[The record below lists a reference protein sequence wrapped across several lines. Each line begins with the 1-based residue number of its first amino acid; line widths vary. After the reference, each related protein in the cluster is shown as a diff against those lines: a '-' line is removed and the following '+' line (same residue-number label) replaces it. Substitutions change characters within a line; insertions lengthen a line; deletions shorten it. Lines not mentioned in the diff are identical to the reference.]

1 MIIGGTKR
9 ETIEKWSLL
18 YGMLK
23 PIVDFIFRT
32 YFKTYSYKEETFNKD
47 DILIYAPNHQNA
59 LMDALAILATYKGEP
74 VFLARADIFEKKTIS
89 KILTFLKI
97 LPIYRIRDGKTNLQ
111 NNDAIFQKTID
122 VLKERKRLTIL
133 PEGNHAGRRKLRTVK
148 KGISRIAFQ
157 AEEATDFSMGIKIV
171 PVGLDYQHY
180 YHVQSRLTVYYGKAI
195 PLEQFVEEYKAN
207 PPRGMNLLREEVGR
221 QLKKYMVHI
230 ESEAYYVTID
240 TLAKVCGP
248 LLAKKRNGKNFSK
261 LHLLKAEQSIATKY
275 DQLAGSEEKIKP
287 LASKVEKYKHLIKKF
302 KFRYWVIRRAPFC
315 IFNQLGHAL
324 LQLVSLPFFIYGAIN
339 NIIPYSIPIFI
350 TRKVKDAQF
359 ISSFRMVVAML
370 LFFIFYITQTVLFAS
385 LTDFDWWVKVLYP
398 LSLYPTGLIALHHYT
413 GWKKLT
419 SKLRYSW
426 LKITNNKDFKTL
438 IELHNEIVLN
448 CQKTVK

>member
-1 MIIGGTKR
+1 MKNNMIIGGTKR

-207 PPRGMNLLREEVGR
+207 P
-221 QLKKYMVHI
+221 
-230 ESEAYYVTID
+230 
-240 TLAKVCGP
+240 
-248 LLAKKRNGKNFSK
+248 
-261 LHLLKAEQSIATKY
+261 
-275 DQLAGSEEKIKP
+275 
-287 LASKVEKYKHLIKKF
+287 
-302 KFRYWVIRRAPFC
+302 
-315 IFNQLGHAL
+315 
-324 LQLVSLPFFIYGAIN
+324 
-339 NIIPYSIPIFI
+339 
-350 TRKVKDAQF
+350 
-359 ISSFRMVVAML
+359 
-370 LFFIFYITQTVLFAS
+370 
-385 LTDFDWWVKVLYP
+385 
-398 LSLYPTGLIALHHYT
+398 
-413 GWKKLT
+413 
-419 SKLRYSW
+419 
-426 LKITNNKDFKTL
+426 
-438 IELHNEIVLN
+438 
-448 CQKTVK
+448 

>member
-23 PIVDFIFRT
+23 PIVDFTFRT
-32 YFKTYSYKEETFNKD
+32 YFKTYSYREETFNKD

-74 VFLARADIFEKKTIS
+74 VFLARADIFEKKTIN

-97 LPIYRIRDGKTNLQ
+97 LPIYRIRDGKTSLQ

-157 AEEATDFSMGIKIV
+157 AEEATDYTMGIKIV

-195 PLEQFVEEYKAN
+195 PLERFIDEYKAN

-230 ESEAYYVTID
+230 ESEEHYEAID
-240 TLAKVCGP
+240 TLAKVYGP
-248 LLAKKRNGKNFSK
+248 ILAKKRHGKKHSK
-261 LHLLKAEQSIATKY
+261 LHLLKAEQAIAKSF
-275 DQLAGSEEKIKP
+275 DKLAESGAIEPI
-287 LASKVEKYKHLIKKF
+287 ASKVEKYNRLIKRF
-302 KFRYWVIRRAPFC
+302 KFRNWVLRKAPFNF
-315 IFNQLGHAL
+315 FNLLGHGL
-324 LQLVSLPFFIYGAIN
+324 LQLISIPFFIYGAIN
-339 NIIPYSIPIFI
+339 NIIPYSIPIYI
-350 TRKVKDAQF
+350 TRKVKDPQF

-370 LFFIFYITQTVLFAS
+370 LFILFYIIQTILFAS
-385 LTDFDWWVKVLYP
+385 LTNFDWWVKILYP

-419 SKLRYSW
+419 SKLRFSW
-426 LKITNNKDFKTL
+426 LIITKNKDFEKL
-438 IELHNEIVLN
+438 VELHNEIIGN